1 MLLNRRAARVI
12 ALVGCCL
19 GAGAWSA
26 AQEAKGGK
34 AAAFSAKTM
43 NGGQVK
49 LPESYKG
56 KLVLLDFWA
65 TWCAPCKAEI
75 PHLVAAYK
83 KHKGPN
89 FEILG
94 VTLDESQKVSA
105 EKVRDFMKKN
115 EMTWEVVYEGCGA
128 IQEKYDV
135 RRIPSA
141 FLIDGDTGE
150 IVASG
155 AKLRGAQLGKTI
167 EDALA
172 AKAKKK

>member
-1 MLLNRRAARVI
+1 MLLNHRARRMAALIVCV
-12 ALVGCCL
+12 VG
-19 GAGAWSA
+19 ATAWSG
-26 AQEAKGGK
+26 AQEAGKKK
-34 AAAFSAKTM
+34 AAAFTAKTLS
-43 NGGQVK
+43 GAQVK
-49 LPESYKG
+49 FPESYKG

-75 PHLVAAYK
+75 PHLTEAYK
-83 KHKGPN
+83 KHKGQG

-105 EKVRDFMKKN
+105 ETVRDFMKKN
-115 EMTWEVVYEGCGA
+115 EMSWEVIYEGCGA

-141 FLIDGDTGE
+141 FLVDGDTGE

-155 AKLRGAQLGKTI
+155 AKLRGAQLAKTV

-172 AKAKKK
+172 AKSKKK